1 MQPKD
6 FADFPLTL
14 GPATVYSTPLPSVIE
29 RGQRRAAE
37 TEAVRRL
44 VAGVFGQDAVL
55 AHTSAGAPFIEGFDG
70 SISISHGCG
79 VALLAVSRS
88 AVVGIDIEGP
98 RPTLRRVAERFL
110 SPAEFPVY
118 SASYPLLL
126 QAWTSKEAIFKAL
139 GIASLTIGEII
150 LPSDPRQ
157 SVFTVHGRAI
167 ELFRTSIGDALITL
181 AAIIGKKPLLV

>member
-1 MQPKD
+1 M
-6 FADFPLTL
+6 TL
-14 GPATVYSTPLPSVIE
+14 GPASVYATPLPSVIE

-79 VALLAVSRS
+79 AAILAVSR
-88 AVVGIDIEGP
+88 AAAIGIDIEGP
-98 RPTLRRVAERFL
+98 RHTLRRVASRFL
-110 SPAEFPVY
+110 SPSEFPVY
-118 SASYPLLL
+118 ATSDRLLL
-126 QAWTSKEAIFKAL
+126 QAWTSKEAIFKAI
-139 GIASLTIGEII
+139 GIASLTIGDII
-150 LPSDPRQ
+150 LPPDPGQ

-167 ELFRTSIGDALITL
+167 ELFRTSIDDAMVTL
-181 AAIIGKKPLLV
+181 AAIIGKKPL